1 MKLRASLS
9 MTVMGT
15 NTEMNM
21 TTVILATRTTE
32 MIHTEVIRVKVMEM
46 TKITKAQGAM
56 NKMIRMKLQV
66 L

>member
-1 MKLRASLS
+1 

-21 TTVILATRTTE
+21 TIVILATRTTE

-66 L
+66 P

>member
-1 MKLRASLS
+1 
-9 MTVMGT
+9 MTVMET

-21 TTVILATRTTE
+21 TTVILATKTTE

-56 NKMIRMKLQV
+56 NRMNRMNLQV
-66 L
+66 Q